1 MSALSSALKDYL
13 ALRRSLGFKLERA
26 EKLLGQFVS
35 HCEAAGSD
43 VVTMQLALTWAMLP
57 KSASPNWLGHR
68 LSVVRGFARYVALLD
83 ERTEVPP
90 PDVLPARSHRATPY
104 LYAEGEVVSL
114 MEAAGKLRSPLRRA
128 TLQTLV
134 GLLYVT
140 GMRVGEAIRLDRDDV
155 DLIRGLLLVRDSK
168 FGKSRELPVHESTTV
183 ALRAYARQR
192 DELCPKSS
200 SPAFFVSLAG
210 TRLLYCNVHLAFLGF
225 VRDAGLTPRSPT
237 CRPRPHDLRHSFAV
251 ETLTGWYR
259 DGGDVESRLPSLSTY
274 LGHVHP
280 ANTYWYL
287 SAAPELLGLAAERLE
302 SATEVRS

>member
-128 TLQTLV
+128 TLRTLV

-140 GMRVGEAIRLDRDDV
+140 GMRVGEAIRPDRDDV
-155 DLIRGLLLVRDSK
+155 DLTRGLLLVRDSK

-192 DELCPKSS
+192 DELCPEAS

>member
-128 TLQTLV
+128 TLRTLV

-192 DELCPKSS
+192 DELCPEAS

>member
-192 DELCPKSS
+192 DELCPEAS